1 MRYSKE
7 YVVALEE
14 LITEKLLP
22 AYIEH
27 CRRAGIDPN
36 TNEII
41 KELVGIMK
49 KKREVPFLLKA
60 K

>member
-1 MRYSKE
+1 MRYTKE
-7 YVVALEE
+7 YTQALED
-14 LITEKLLP
+14 LVTEKLLP

-27 CRRAGIDPN
+27 CRRAKIDPN

-41 KELVGIMK
+41 RELLGIMK
-49 KKREVPFLLKA
+49 KKREIPFLLQA

>member
-7 YVVALEE
+7 YVIALEE
-14 LITEKLLP
+14 LITERLLP

-36 TNEII
+36 TNDII
-41 KELVGIMK
+41 KELLGIMK
-49 KKREVPFLLKA
+49 KKREIPFLLKA

>member
-7 YVVALEE
+7 YVIALEE
-14 LITEKLLP
+14 LVTEKLLP

-27 CRRAGIDPN
+27 CRRAGINPN

-41 KELVGIMK
+41 KELLGIMRK
-49 KKREVPFLLKA
+49 RREVPYLLKA
-60 K
+60 Q